1 MNRRTALTLGAAA
14 GLTAL
19 IGCAPATTQ
28 TRVLQPGILD
38 IVDSSGQFATLAAAI
53 RAAGLTETLRGP
65 GPFTLFAPT
74 DAAFAALPPGTLDS
88 LLLPANRDRLASI
101 LTYHVVPT
109 TLTSDLLGNRLTDI
123 RTAQGQFM
131 TIDGRNGVR
140 IGRATVTQADILAS
154 NGVVHRIDRVLLAH

>member
-1 MNRRTALTLGAAA
+1 MNRRAIMTLGAAA

-19 IGCAPATTQ
+19 VGCSPATTQ
-28 TRVLQPGILD
+28 TRVVQPGILD
-38 IVDSSGQFATLAAAI
+38 IVTSSNQFGTLAAAVQ
-53 RAAGLTETLRGP
+53 AAGLTDTLRGP

-88 LLLPANRDRLASI
+88 LLLPANRARLVSI

-109 TLTSDLLGNRLTDI
+109 ALTSDRLGNRLTDI
-123 RTAQGQFM
+123 RTAQGQFL

-140 IGRATVTQADILAS
+140 IGSATVTQADILAS
-154 NGVVHRIDRVLLAH
+154 NGVVHRIDRVLLPR